1 MPLYQFVSLLEKTI
15 KKYATHLIHYL
26 KKYKKT
32 LHIHDFQQKLD
43 FKYGKGKFHAVL
55 VLSLF
60 FCLSFTSCSNDLH
73 NSGTTNRSNISGSIE
88 GTTHEGQSSGARIQI
103 TNTGQTVT
111 LNKSPYGD
119 NPTVLDAYFA
129 QQDTKSK
136 MKKTVLLILVLFLLS
151 PLQKE

>member
-1 MPLYQFVSLLEKTI
+1 M
-15 KKYATHLIHYL
+15 

-73 NSGTTNRSNISGSIE
+73 NSGTTNRSNIGGFIE
-88 GTTHEGQSSGARIQI
+88 GTTHEEQSSGARNQI